1 MHRGSAVD
9 RINARFRLGQPSDN
23 VEAAGV
29 LLHQFDDMEDTNAPW
44 MPCPQF
50 KWCGEF
56 GDRFSASMINARLP
70 PGGPPGL
77 IGIFSNTVAGFIFA
91 PEAAEVFCAYAAD
104 GGTMAKKC
112 HPPGPSPTCI
122 PGCMRKTGGLRDALQ
137 THEAR
142 LEQNAYNEIVVDTR
156 PMAEDPSR
164 SIEAIFYL
172 DNDQCGRDKRCEA
185 NAKDAHRLLIEKY
198 GGDQPLLVLDLAN
211 WETPFRQ
218 VS

>member
-91 PEAAEVFCAYAAD
+91 PDPTGIAPLFLTAGLAAVF
-104 GGTMAKKC
+104 
-112 HPPGPSPTCI
+112 
-122 PGCMRKTGGLRDALQ
+122 GLPVYFGL
-137 THEAR
+137 
-142 LEQNAYNEIVVDTR
+142 
-156 PMAEDPSR
+156 SR
-164 SIEAIFYL
+164 ASGSE
-172 DNDQCGRDKRCEA
+172 
-185 NAKDAHRLLIEKY
+185 
-198 GGDQPLLVLDLAN
+198 
-211 WETPFRQ
+211 
-218 VS
+218 S